1 MQRFDRPREM
11 ENPNLSLNCAR
22 LKALWNRVDLPT
34 AVTPFR
40 MTSFGFDEG
49 RRYVTIVSFINED
62 VK

>member
-1 MQRFDRPREM
+1 M